1 MNEIIFDFGEIK
13 IEAELNDSPTSKSL
27 LDQLPI
33 EGISQIWGDEIYFS
47 TSIVSENDEWAKET
61 VELGDVAFWPPGN
74 AVCLFFGPTPMS
86 EPGEI
91 RPASPTNI
99 MGKLSGD
106 LGLLKNISA
115 GTNLR
120 VIKK

>member
-106 LGLLKNISA
+106 LGLLRNISA

>member
-1 MNEIIFDFGEIK
+1 MKEIIFDFGEIK
-13 IEAELNDSPTSKSL
+13 IEAELNDSPTSNAL

-47 TSIVSENDEWAKET
+47 TSILSENDEWAKET

-106 LGLLKNISA
+106 LGLLRNISA

>member
-47 TSIVSENDEWAKET
+47 TSIFSENDEWAKET

-106 LGLLKNISA
+106 LGLLRNISA

>member
-1 MNEIIFDFGEIK
+1 MKEIIFDFGELK
-13 IEAELNDSPTSKSL
+13 MTAELNDSPTSNAL
-27 LDQLPI
+27 YDQLPI
-33 EGISQIWGDEIYFS
+33 EGISQVWGDEIYFS
-47 TSIVSENDEWAKET
+47 TNIAIENDEWAKET
-61 VELGDVAFWPPGN
+61 VDLGDIAFWPPGN

-86 EPGEI
+86 SPGEI

-106 LGLLKNISA
+106 LNLLKSVSG
-115 GTNLR
+115 GTEVK

>member
-1 MNEIIFDFGEIK
+1 MNEIIFDFGEIQ

-106 LGLLKNISA
+106 LGLLRNISA

>member
-1 MNEIIFDFGEIK
+1 
-13 IEAELNDSPTSKSL
+13 
-27 LDQLPI
+27 
-33 EGISQIWGDEIYFS
+33 
-47 TSIVSENDEWAKET
+47 
-61 VELGDVAFWPPGN
+61 
-74 AVCLFFGPTPMS
+74 MS

-106 LGLLKNISA
+106 LELLRNISA

>member
-13 IEAELNDSPTSKSL
+13 IEAELNDSLTSNAL
-27 LDQLPI
+27 FDQLPI

-86 EPGEI
+86 GPGEI

-106 LGLLKNISA
+106 LGLLRNISA

>member
-1 MNEIIFDFGEIK
+1 MKEIIFDFGDLK
-13 IEAELNDSPTSKSL
+13 MSAELNDSPTSNAL
-27 LDQLPI
+27 YEQLPI
-33 EGISQIWGDEIYFS
+33 EGISQVWGDEIYFS
-47 TSIVSENDEWAKET
+47 TSIVTENDEWAKET
-61 VELGDVAFWPPGN
+61 VDLGDIAFWPPGN

-86 EPGEI
+86 APGEI

-106 LGLLKNISA
+106 LDLLKSIS
-115 GTNLR
+115 GGSEVK